1 MRWPVNYKL
10 IIKQSALDKIAQ
22 FYKSMGQK
30 YMNTYGFEEIDKV
43 IRNNI
48 QSMRL
53 INNNKL
59 LSEPMLEQW
68 GSYNRV
74 VIGKWHFAIDIK
86 DDNVY
91 VVDACHEQNMANNKS
106 HIDLF
111 EDDLQNPPNR
121 LTNITFP
128 HTPGNPYYVRA
139 NVDSE
144 WCGIR
149 RISEKEYRDVM
160 HGKID
165 PYKIAEKY
173 YAKELAED
181 RFKMDEFLNKGPKR

>member
-91 VVDACHEQNMANNKS
+91 VVVACHEQN
-106 HIDLF
+106 
-111 EDDLQNPPNR
+111 NR
-121 LTNITFP
+121 PI
-128 HTPGNPYYVRA
+128 
-139 NVDSE
+139 
-144 WCGIR
+144 
-149 RISEKEYRDVM
+149 
-160 HGKID
+160 
-165 PYKIAEKY
+165 
-173 YAKELAED
+173 
-181 RFKMDEFLNKGPKR
+181 